1 MFFEKVAAFKKKYY
15 VNGMQCAK
23 IHYYQKGRKKMSIE
37 MKPLPYD
44 LNALEPVISGRTMEF
59 HYGKHYKAYVDKT
72 NELIKGTQFE
82 NASLE
87 EIITFVAGK
96 PEYQTLFNNAGQA
109 WNHEFFWHSLTP
121 NAQERQIEQELADK
135 IKESFGSLDAFKE
148 AFAKAAVA
156 QFGSG
161 WAWLVYDGD
170 VLKIMTTS
178 NANMPFKT
186 DTLKPLLCLDVW
198 EHAYYLDYQNRRP
211 DFAKEVL
218 DKILNWKFAFEN
230 YKN

>member
-1 MFFEKVAAFKKKYY
+1 
-15 VNGMQCAK
+15 MQCAK

-148 AFAKAAVA
+148 ALHHA
-156 QFGSG
+156 GRIPG
-161 WAWLVYDGD
+161 
-170 VLKIMTTS
+170 
-178 NANMPFKT
+178 
-186 DTLKPLLCLDVW
+186 TL
-198 EHAYYLDYQNRRP
+198 HSS
-211 DFAKEVL
+211 
-218 DKILNWKFAFEN
+218 LNL
-230 YKN
+230 

>member
-1 MFFEKVAAFKKKYY
+1 
-15 VNGMQCAK
+15 
-23 IHYYQKGRKKMSIE
+23 MSIE
-37 MKPLPYD
+37 MKPLPYE
-44 LNALEPVISGRTMEF
+44 LNALEPAISGRTMEF

-82 NASLE
+82 NATLE

-96 PEYQTLFNNAGQA
+96 PEYQALFNNAGQA
-109 WNHEFFWHSLTP
+109 WNHEFFWKSLSP
-121 NAQERQIEQELADK
+121 HAADRQIEQELADK

-148 AFAKAAVA
+148 AFIKAAVA

-161 WAWLVYDGD
+161 WAWLVFDGD
-170 VLKIMTTS
+170 VLKITTTS

-186 DTLKPLLCLDVW
+186 DSLKPLLCLDVW

-218 DKILNWKFAFEN
+218 DKIINWKFAYEN

>member
-1 MFFEKVAAFKKKYY
+1 
-15 VNGMQCAK
+15 
-23 IHYYQKGRKKMSIE
+23 MSIE

-96 PEYQTLFNNAGQA
+96 PEYQALFNNAGQA
-109 WNHEFFWHSLTP
+109 WNHEFFWRSITP
-121 NAQERQIEQELADK
+121 DAHERQIEQELADK
-135 IKESFGSLDAFKE
+135 IKESFGSLETFKE
-148 AFAKAAVA
+148 AFAKAAVT

-170 VLKIMTTS
+170 ILKITTTS

-186 DTLKPLLCLDVW
+186 DIVKPLLCLDVW
-198 EHAYYLDYQNRRP
+198 EHAYYLDYQNRRS
-211 DFAKEVL
+211 DFAKEVS

>member
-1 MFFEKVAAFKKKYY
+1 
-15 VNGMQCAK
+15 
-23 IHYYQKGRKKMSIE
+23 MSIE

-96 PEYQTLFNNAGQA
+96 PEYQALFNNAGQA
-109 WNHEFFWHSLTP
+109 WNHEFFWRSITP
-121 NAQERQIEQELADK
+121 DAHERQIEQELADK
-135 IKESFGSLDAFKE
+135 IKESFGSLEAFKE
-148 AFAKAAVA
+148 AFAKAAVT

-161 WAWLVYDGD
+161 WVWLVYDGD
-170 VLKIMTTS
+170 ILKITTTS

-186 DTLKPLLCLDVW
+186 DTVKPLLCLDVW

-211 DFAKEVL
+211 DFAKEVS

>member
-1 MFFEKVAAFKKKYY
+1 
-15 VNGMQCAK
+15 
-23 IHYYQKGRKKMSIE
+23 MSIE
-37 MKPLPYD
+37 MKQLPYE

-82 NASLE
+82 NSTLE

-96 PEYQTLFNNAGQA
+96 PEFQTLFNNAGQA
-109 WNHEFFWHSLTP
+109 WNHEFFWRSMSANTDD
-121 NAQERQIEQELADK
+121 RQIPQELADK
-135 IKESFGSLDAFKE
+135 IKESFGSLDAFKD

-161 WAWLVYDGD
+161 WAWLVLDGD
-170 VLKIMTTS
+170 ILKITTTG

-198 EHAYYLDYQNRRP
+198 EHAYYLDYQNRRV